1 LYPHRE
7 QAGEMNTPSL
17 GISLEPRSRVE
28 QGVSAR
34 VLRFLHLDG
43 WLLAGIGGV
52 LLISML
58 ALYSAEGQRLDELFD
73 QVARILVAFGAMLV
87 MAQISPSWLRR
98 GSPLVYALGL
108 VLLILVL
115 VTGDIGKGA
124 QRWLDLGIRFQPS
137 EIMKLGVPM
146 TMCWLLHER
155 PLPPS
160 FGILVLVALVIFLPV
175 GMIAIQPD
183 LGTAILIVLSG
194 AVVIFLAGL
203 GWRYIIGIAALAG
216 AAMPALWLVMHDYQR
231 KRVLTLLDP
240 QSDPLGAGYH
250 IIQSKIAIGSGGVFG
265 KGWLNGTQGQLEFLP
280 ERHTDFIFAV
290 IGEEFGLLGA
300 LALLLLYL
308 LIVGR
313 GLYIAAEAPDTFSRL
328 LAGSLSIT
336 FFFYV
341 FVNTAMVMGMIPV
354 VGVPLP
360 LVSAGG
366 TSMVTLM
373 AGFGILMSIQ
383 THRKLVAR

>member
-1 LYPHRE
+1 
-7 QAGEMNTPSL
+7 MNAPQL

-28 QGVSAR
+28 QGLLAR
-34 VLRFLHLDG
+34 FLLFLHLDG

-52 LLISML
+52 LVVSLL
-58 ALYSAEGQRLDELFD
+58 ALYSAENQQLPELFD
-73 QVARILVAFGAMLV
+73 QAVRMFIAFGALLF

-98 GSPLVYALGL
+98 GSPLVYTLGV

-137 EIMKLGVPM
+137 EIMKLGVPL
-146 TMCWLLHER
+146 TLCWLLHER

-160 FGILVLVALVIFLPV
+160 FGVLLLVVLVVFLPT
-175 GMIAIQPD
+175 GMIAVQPD

-194 AVVIFLAGL
+194 AVVVFLAGL
-203 GWRYIIGIAALAG
+203 GWRYILAITALAG
-216 AAMPALWLVMHDYQR
+216 AAMPALWLAMHDYQR
-231 KRVLTLLDP
+231 KRILTLLDP
-240 QSDPLGAGYH
+240 ESDPLGAGYH

-290 IGEEFGLLGA
+290 IGEEFGLLGG
-300 LALLLLYL
+300 LALLLLYF

-313 GLYIAAEAPDTFSRL
+313 GLYIAASAPDTFSRL

-336 FFFYV
+336 FFFNV